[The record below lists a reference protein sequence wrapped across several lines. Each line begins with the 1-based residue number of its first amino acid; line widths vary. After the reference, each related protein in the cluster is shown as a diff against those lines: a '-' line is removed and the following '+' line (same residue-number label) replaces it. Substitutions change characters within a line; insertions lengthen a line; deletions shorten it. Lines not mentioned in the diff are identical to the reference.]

1 MTTNTARVTGSFDLL
16 PEIKDIVRDCVKQGM
31 ITTITLKEFDQ
42 QTRLLKDAELE
53 EYLQTLWDE
62 V

>member
-1 MTTNTARVTGSFDLL
+1 MPTNTAQALDLL
-16 PEIKDIVRDCVKQGM
+16 PEIKEIVRDCIKSGV
-31 ITTITLKEFDQ
+31 IHSVTLKEFDQ
-42 QTRLLKDAELE
+42 QTKLLKDAELE